1 MQNQNP
7 LETFRQNLTRRQ
19 LFGHSGKALGTAALT
34 TLMAKKVSAT
44 SSPEN
49 DNVIGGLPGVPHFPA
64 KVKRVIYLFMSG
76 GPSHIDLFDYHP
88 AMRKF
93 HGEELPES
101 IRQGQRLTT
110 MTSGQK
116 SFPCVAPM
124 FKFKKHGKAQT
135 WVSELLP
142 HLTDVIDDI
151 TIVKSMHTE
160 AINHD
165 PAITFINTGR
175 QQPGKP
181 CMGAWLSY
189 GLGSMNENLPT
200 FVVMISRGKGN
211 LQALYSRLWGSAFL
225 PSKHQGVKLRGGES
239 PVLYLED
246 PAGIDRSMRRR
257 MLDGIAKVNQSHYD
271 SFNDPET
278 LTRIAQYE
286 LAFRMQAS
294 MPELTDL
301 SSEPESTFEIYG
313 PDSKKPNTF
322 ARNCVIARRL
332 AERGVRFIQLYHR
345 AWDQHGN
352 LPKDIRS
359 QCNDVDQAS
368 AGLLKDLKQRGML
381 DDTLVVWGGEF
392 GRTIYSQGKLTNDN
406 HGRDHHGRAF
416 STWIAGGG
424 VKKGFEYGK
433 TDDHAYNIVEN
444 PVHIRDM
451 NATILHQLGIDHER
465 LTFKFQGLDEKLT
478 GVEPARVVK
487 EILETRS

>member
-1 MQNQNP
+1 MNP
-7 LETFRQNLTRRQ
+7 LEEFQQNYSRRQ
-19 LFGHSGKALGTAALT
+19 LLANSGKALGTAALA
-34 TLMAKKVSAT
+34 TLMTHGATASA
-44 SSPEN
+44 SVPSGMVP
-49 DNVIGGLPGVPHFPA
+49 GGLPGLPHFPA
-64 KVKRVIYLFMSG
+64 KAKRVIYLFMSG
-76 GPSHIDLFDYHP
+76 GPSHIDLFDYKP
-88 AMRKF
+88 EMREF

-124 FKFKKHGKAQT
+124 FTFKKYGEHQT

-142 HLTDVIDDI
+142 HTASIVDQI

-181 CMGAWLSY
+181 CMGSWISY

-211 LQALYSRLWGSAFL
+211 LQALYSRLWSSAFL
-225 PSKHQGVKLRGGES
+225 PSKHQGVKLRTGKS
-239 PVLYLED
+239 PVLYLDD
-246 PAGIDRSMRRR
+246 PQGIDRDMRRR
-257 MLDGIAKVNQSHYD
+257 MLDGIAKINQSHYD
-271 SFNDPET
+271 AMQDPET
-278 LTRIAQYE
+278 LTRISQYE
-286 LAFRMQAS
+286 LAFRMQSS

-301 SSEPESTFEIYG
+301 STEPERTFKLYG
-313 PDSKKPNTF
+313 DDSKKPGTF

-352 LPKDIRS
+352 LPKDLRS
-359 QCNDVDQAS
+359 QCNDVDQACT
-368 AGLLKDLKQRGML
+368 GLVKDLDQRGML

-392 GRTIYSQGKLTNDN
+392 GRTIYSQGKLTKDN

-416 STWIAGGG
+416 TIWMAGAGI
-424 VKKGFEYGK
+424 KKGFEYGK
-433 TDDHAYNIVEN
+433 TDSHSYNILEN

-451 NATILHQLGIDHER
+451 NATILNQLGINHNR

-478 GVEPARVVK
+478 GVEPAKVVHD
-487 EILETRS
+487 ILA